1 MVAVTVEAGV
11 LVGAFT
17 VPVHAAFSG
26 QQAGLLS
33 GSKVQVDRLGQQ
45 RLGKLRAAQDTSF
58 EPQFPAWRG
67 RRPKPGGCSKG
78 LRKGE
83 VKVEEEGGRMARMAR
98 RKMWRVDD
106 RISFLFLSRP
116 SIRRTIRITREKCL
130 GSRRQDR

>member
-1 MVAVTVEAGV
+1 MVAVTVEVGV
-11 LVGAFT
+11 LLGAFT

-33 GSKVQVDRLGQQ
+33 GSKVQIDRLGQQ

-67 RRPKPGGCSKG
+67 RRPKLGGVSKG

-83 VKVEEEGGRMARMAR
+83 VRVEEEGGRMAR
-98 RKMWRVDD
+98 RKRGRVDD
-106 RISFLFLSRP
+106 RISFLFVSRP

-130 GSRRQDR
+130 GCRRQDR

>member
-1 MVAVTVEAGV
+1 MVAVTVEVGV

-67 RRPKPGGCSKG
+67 RRPKPGGDSKG

-83 VKVEEEGGRMARMAR
+83 VRVEEEGGRMAR
-98 RKMWRVDD
+98 RKRGRADD
-106 RISFLFLSRP
+106 RISFLFLSWP
-116 SIRRTIRITREKCL
+116 SIRRTSRITREKCL
-130 GSRRQDR
+130 GCRRQDR